1 MMPLLTGPVVWL
13 ALAILVIGA
22 ALRMA
27 AVRRA
32 VRRDTSAT
40 AYLNGQGS
48 VRSLGRWLI
57 PFATLNMR
65 QRPLFTVMSF
75 AFHVGLLG
83 APLFLVAHVILI
95 RGTLGITLPA
105 WPDTVATVLVW
116 AVVIGGVFLAVRR
129 ATDPTVR
136 YVSTARDWLSLII
149 AVAPF
154 VTGLVA
160 RHQLLAPELAVG
172 LHAIT
177 GCIWLAALP
186 WTRLMHLFNFP
197 FTRALMGSEYAHR
210 NARDW

>member
-1 MMPLLTGPVVWL
+1 MIALLTGPALWLSVAVLVLGGVWR
-13 ALAILVIGA
+13 AL
-22 ALRMA
+22 

-32 VRRDTSAT
+32 VRRDASAT
-40 AYLNGQGS
+40 SYLQAHGS
-48 VRSLGRWLI
+48 ARSVGRWLV

-65 QRPLFTVMSF
+65 QRPFFTIVSF
-75 AFHVGLLG
+75 AFHLGLLA
-83 APLFLVAHVILI
+83 APLFLLAHVILM
-95 RGTLGITLPA
+95 RRALGVQLPA
-105 WPDTVATVLVW
+105 WPDAVATVLVW
-116 AVVIGGVFLAVRR
+116 AVVVGGVVLAVRR
-129 ATDPTVR
+129 ATDATVR

-160 RHQLLAPELAVG
+160 RHQLLPVEIAVG
-172 LHAIT
+172 LHAVC
-177 GCIWLAALP
+177 GCVWLASLP